1 MRLTSEFWVSALTR
15 RLQTEGG
22 FAAVVRRGATEA
34 GAVFLILRTRAGDLS
49 LYGPAPQADYDEAR
63 PSERYFAPLVRIGLQ
78 EDIDSKLEREMRFDP
93 DVWIVELETEEEALG
108 RLIEIRTP

>member
-1 MRLTSEFWVSALTR
+1 MRLTSDFWVSALTR
-15 RLQTEGG
+15 RLQNEGG

-34 GAVFLILRTRAGDLS
+34 GAVFLILRTRMGELS

-63 PSERYFAPLVRIGLQ
+63 PSERHFMPLIKSGSQ
-78 EDIDSKLEREMRFDP
+78 SDIDGKLEREMRFDS
-93 DVWIVELETEEEALG
+93 DIWVVELEADEETLG